1 MLVGDKKQ
9 NVIKILN
16 CIFWGTK
23 QIILKLIIALKGKA
37 LNLLSKITTK
47 IRERR
52 IVYAF
57 DSHARYN
64 IGCWYLSV
72 PMFEIYPPV

>member
-1 MLVGDKKQ
+1 MLVYYVGDKKQ

-23 QIILKLIIALKGKA
+23 QIILKLIIAPKGKA
-37 LNLLSKITTK
+37 LNLLSEITTK

-52 IVYAF
+52 IL
-57 DSHARYN
+57 HALNSNTR
-64 IGCWYLSV
+64 S
-72 PMFEIYPPV
+72 